1 MSKINSK
8 YLITGKLLARN
19 TILNFIGQVLPLI
32 VAVITL
38 PFIIRGLG
46 TERFGL
52 LSLAWVVLGYFT
64 IFDLGLGRATTKFI
78 AEALGK
84 GEPDQV
90 SSLVWTAV
98 VIQMILSSL
107 GVLVLINITP
117 FLVERILNIPPE
129 LTGEARNIFY
139 LLAVAIP
146 LILITSSFSGV
157 LEAAQRFDLLNAV
170 RVPSSISTYLLTLI
184 GLALGFQLTGI
195 VVLILIARFGTLLA
209 LIILAMRIFP
219 KIRKFSLHFVLFP
232 RLFTYG
238 VWIMVS
244 NVVSPILMY
253 LDRFLIASLL
263 SVAAV
268 AYYTVPYEALTRLWI
283 IPGSLIMSLFPAFS
297 ALGRIEHQQ
306 RIEALFA
313 RSIKYTL
320 LILGPIILVLALFSE
335 DILTIWVGADFAIQS
350 TVIMQILAFGVLI
363 NSIANIPY
371 ALLQGVGRPDIIAK
385 FHLLELPLYMGTA
398 WFLINRWGIT
408 GAAAAWTI
416 RVLLDAILL
425 FAAAFRIGRFSQ
437 RLFIT
442 DGSLLGSLALIL
454 FGLLTYGL
462 KILTNVLPLFI
473 QVGFLAIL
481 FTVFGWV
488 VWRNVLDN
496 LDRDTILKAIK
507 LHKAV

>member
-1 MSKINSK
+1 LSKINSK